1 MKNRVLLGVSAAA
14 LIIFAALL
22 ALCLLT
28 GWLGDWAV
36 RLFGAGVLVALAVTV
51 YSAVRAHVKR

>member
-22 ALCLLT
+22 AVCLLT
-28 GWLGDWAV
+28 GRLGDWAV
-36 RLFGAGVLVALAVTV
+36 RLFGTGVLVALAVTV
-51 YSAVRAHVKR
+51 YSAVRARIKR

>member
-22 ALCLLT
+22 AVCLLT
-28 GWLGDWAV
+28 GRLGDWAV
-36 RLFGAGVLVALAVTV
+36 RLFGTGVLVSLAVTV
-51 YSAVRAHVKR
+51 YSAVRARIKR

>member
-14 LIIFAALL
+14 LTIFTALL

-28 GWLGDWAV
+28 GRLDDWAV